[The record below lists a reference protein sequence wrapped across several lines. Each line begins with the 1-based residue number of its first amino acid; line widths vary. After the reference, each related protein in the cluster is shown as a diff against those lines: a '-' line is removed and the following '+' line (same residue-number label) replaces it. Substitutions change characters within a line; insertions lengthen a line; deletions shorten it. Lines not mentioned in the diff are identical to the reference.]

1 MLIVL
6 AEIDVDL
13 ILGASEK
20 LNGLIS
26 VLVGLLPSIDKV
38 KDIMVRQL
46 KPLNLIW
53 VLAMSLN
60 DSIPCWLLCV
70 KMEYELILKAKIR
83 SKFHW

>member
-20 LNGLIS
+20 LNGLLS

-38 KDIMVRQL
+38 KDIMVR
-46 KPLNLIW
+46 
-53 VLAMSLN
+53 
-60 DSIPCWLLCV
+60 
-70 KMEYELILKAKIR
+70 
-83 SKFHW
+83 